1 MSSELL
7 VALTTVV
14 PTTIAIVVGL
24 LANLRSVRREL
35 REEVVSP
42 LVQRME
48 RLEGSVDHVGT
59 ALDRFFDG
67 QTEVREKLAR
77 LEAQFEAAGERRR
90 IWHPSEARRE

>member
-1 MSSELL
+1 VSSELL
-7 VALTTVV
+7 VTLTTVV

-48 RLEGSVDHVGT
+48 RLEVSVDHLGN
-59 ALDRFFDG
+59 ALDRFFEG

-77 LEAQFEAAGERRR
+77 LEAQLEAAGERRR